1 MKFTFAPES
10 KPLEG
15 FTIKRAIDRGGFG
28 EVYYAL
34 TDSGKEVALKL
45 LQQNM
50 DVELRGV
57 TQCLNLKHPNL
68 VTIFDVKTDR
78 DGDHWVVMEYV
89 SGQGLDK
96 ALQQYPHGM
105 PMEQVRYWLSGIS
118 EGLSYLHSRGLVH
131 RDLKPSNVFRDG
143 EIIKVG
149 DVGLSKFITHSRRS
163 ANTQSVGTVHYMA
176 PEVARGRYGKEVD
189 VYAAGVLVY
198 EMITGVVPFDGES
211 TAEILM
217 KHLSEK
223 PDLSRLPAYLRA
235 VVGRA
240 LEKDPQQRISD
251 IKQFKQEFERA
262 LFQRDSSTEIPGDS
276 FESHVDF
283 TAEQDSDN
291 SPTQQHN
298 PSNPVFVILSILSG
312 GIMLFL
318 FINVMLFLGVSAAL
332 IIPLF
337 LLLGLPVLVLGS
349 IAIFGKAGQLFFG
362 KIYSAIIKG
371 PPPLSDLWDKQP
383 PRNVEAH
390 AGTYHKQTLDETQ
403 IIRQR
408 EPQNT
413 EKHRRNQKQY
423 HRQPRYA
430 RTLTP
435 LTPRSVSPQTRTYD
449 ICASL
454 VRAVICTLVIAAGV
468 VCFSDGRISH
478 GFWNGTDLAP
488 FGLLTFGTLIASWSV
503 LLVSKLTEGRSFDQ
517 STRRIIWLGTG
528 VVVGSLVYL
537 LQTELLLTDVP
548 NSRGMYLGL
557 KPLFNVIGPYSLTL
571 PDGQPSLISYLVFFG
586 LLFCFRRWWWH
597 ADTFRP
603 RKFRVSS
610 VLLTVFVAYVITA
623 IWAFPVVMGLVWAA
637 IISSVVQLSAAWIHP
652 DHRHIELKEAQ
663 A

>member
-96 ALQQYPHGM
+96 ALQQYPDGM

-198 EMITGVVPFDGES
+198 EMVTGVVPFDGES

-223 PDLSRLPAYLRA
+223 PDLSRLPAHLRA

-251 IKQFKQEFERA
+251 IKQFKREFERA
-262 LFQRDSSTEIPGDS
+262 LFQRDTVTEIPNDS
-276 FESHVDF
+276 FEYEAVNGQPSRGTDSNIVQSDKHWAYSLLLLPAILLIVMLAF
-283 TAEQDSDN
+283 GLLMAVVGVFAGAPLFASGILICAFCGGLLLTAGS
-291 SPTQQHN
+291 SR
-298 PSNPVFVILSILSG
+298 
-312 GIMLFL
+312 MLFSGL
-318 FINVMLFLGVSAAL
+318 F
-332 IIPLF
+332 
-337 LLLGLPVLVLGS
+337 
-349 IAIFGKAGQLFFG
+349 
-362 KIYSAIIKG
+362 SAIVKG
-371 PPPLSDLWDKQP
+371 PPPISDLWDKQP
-383 PRNVEAH
+383 AQQNQAEAQ
-390 AGTYHKQTLDETQ
+390 AYREQVLQETQ
-403 IIRQR
+403 IIRKR
-408 EPQNT
+408 EQQKA
-413 EKHRRNQKQY
+413 EAERRRVREQHRRK
-423 HRQPRYA
+423 PRFS
-430 RTLTP
+430 RNLTP
-435 LTPRSVSPQTRTYD
+435 LTPRSVSRRARTYD
-449 ICASL
+449 ICNSI
-454 VRAVICTLVIAAGV
+454 VKAVVCTLVIAAGV
-468 VCFSDGRISH
+468 VCFTDGRIAN
-478 GFWNGTDLAP
+478 GFWSGTDLAP
-488 FGLLTFGTLIASWSV
+488 FGLLTFGTLIAAWGA
-503 LLVSKLTEGRSFDQ
+503 LLVAKLTEGKSFDQ
-517 STRRIIWLGTG
+517 STRRIIWLGAG
-528 VVVGSLVYL
+528 VVVGSLIYL
-537 LQTELLLTDVP
+537 LQTELLLTDLP

-557 KPLFNVIGPYSLTL
+557 KPLFNVIGPYSLVL
-571 PDGQPSLISYLVFFG
+571 PNGQPTLISYVVFFG

-597 ADTFRP
+597 ADAFRP
-603 RKFRVSS
+603 RKFRVRS

-623 IWAFPVVMGLVWAA
+623 IWAFPVVMGMTWAA

-652 DHRHIELKEAQ
+652 DQRAIEMQEVQ